1 MKHFVIEITYHVP
14 AEQLGETVG
23 EHRAFLDGGY
33 QSGLLLMSGPQK
45 PKIGG
50 MVIARAESVDDLRAF
65 SPATLSSAKG
75 WPGTALSSLSRSSS
89 RVLCKIGFRGS
100 RFLPRRHED
109 TKSS

>member
-65 SPATLSSAKG
+65 FAGDPFQRKG
-75 WPGTALSSLSRSSS
+75 LAGYRFIEFET
-89 RVLCKIGFRGS
+89 VKQQGFMQDWISG
-100 RFLPRRHED
+100 
-109 TKSS
+109 K